1 MRTWTATTT
10 VEAPPDAVLDMLTD
24 PDAIASWAP
33 VDFEVSDLGSDR
45 LAPGARPRVEGRL
58 AGVSVGFDVEVLA
71 AGEEGLA
78 LRAAGPVA
86 FDVRYDLEPAAGGT
100 SASLRA
106 SIGVRP
112 GRGFRG
118 RILAEATSALLSA
131 GALQTALDRIGRSA
145 AATPVAV

>member
-10 VEAPPDAVLDMLTD
+10 VEAPPDAVLDLLTD

-33 VDFEVSDLGSDR
+33 VDFEVSDLESDR
-45 LAPGARPRVEGRL
+45 LAPGSRPRVAGRL
-58 AGVSVGFDVEVLA
+58 AGVTVGFEVEVLA
-71 AGEEGLA
+71 ADRDRLA

-86 FDVRYDLEPAAGGT
+86 FDVRYDLEPAADG
-100 SASLRA
+100 SEVRA

-118 RILAEATSALLSA
+118 RVLAEATSALLGA
-131 GALQTALDRIGRSA
+131 GALETALGRMA
-145 AATPVAV
+145 AAA

>member
-1 MRTWTATTT
+1 MRTWTASTT
-10 VEAPPDAVLDMLTD
+10 VDAPPDAVLDVLTD

-33 VDFEVSDLGSDR
+33 VDFEVSRLETDR
-45 LAPGARPRVEGRL
+45 LAPGCRPRVAGRL
-58 AGVSVGFDVEVLA
+58 GGLTVGFEVEVLEA
-71 AGEEGLA
+71 REDRLA

-86 FDVRYDLEPAAGGT
+86 FDVRYDLEPAAGG
-100 SASLRA
+100 SEVRA

-118 RILAEATSALLSA
+118 RVLAEATNALLGA
-131 GALQTALDRIGRSA
+131 GALQQALDRIGRSV

>member
-10 VEAPPDAVLDMLTD
+10 VEAPPDAVLDALTD
-24 PDAIASWAP
+24 PGAIASWAP

-45 LAPGARPRVEGRL
+45 LAPGCRPRVEGRL
-58 AGVSVGFDVEVLA
+58 AGVSVGFEVEVLE
-71 AGEEGLA
+71 AGEDRLA

-86 FDVRYDLEPAAGGT
+86 FDVRYDLEAAAGG
-100 SASLRA
+100 SEVRA

-118 RILAEATSALLSA
+118 RILAEATNALLSA
-131 GALQTALDRIGRSA
+131 GALQQALDRIGRSVA
-145 AATPVAV
+145 AAPLAA

>member
-10 VEAPPDAVLDMLTD
+10 VEAPRDAVLDALTD

-33 VDFEVSDLGSDR
+33 VDFEVSDLAAGR

-58 AGVSVGFDVEVLA
+58 GGVSVGFDVEVLEA
-71 AGEEGLA
+71 SEERLA

-86 FDVRYDLEPAAGGT
+86 FDVRYDLEPADGG
-100 SASLRA
+100 SEVRA

-118 RILAEATSALLSA
+118 RILAEATSALLCA
-131 GALQTALDRIGRSA
+131 GALQTALDRIGRSVT
-145 AATPVAV
+145 ATAVAV

>member
-33 VDFEVSDLGSDR
+33 VDFEVSELGTDR
-45 LAPGARPRVEGRL
+45 LSAGCRPRVAGRL
-58 AGVSVGFDVEVLA
+58 GGLTVGFEVEVLE
-71 AGEEGLA
+71 AGEDRLA

-86 FDVRYDLEPAAGGT
+86 FDVRYDLEPADGG
-100 SASLRA
+100 SEVRA

-118 RILAEATSALLSA
+118 RVLAEATNALLSA
-131 GALQTALDRIGRSA
+131 GALQHSLDRIGRS
-145 AATPVAV
+145 VAIA

>member
-10 VEAPPDAVLDMLTD
+10 VEAPPDAVIDVLTD

-33 VDFEVSDLGSDR
+33 VDFEVSDLESGR
-45 LAPGARPRVEGRL
+45 LAPGCRPRVAGRL
-58 AGVSVGFDVEVLA
+58 AGVTVGFEVEVLE
-71 AGEEGLA
+71 AGQDRLA

-86 FDVRYDLEPAAGGT
+86 FDVRYDLEPAAGG
-100 SASLRA
+100 SEVRA

-118 RILAEATSALLSA
+118 RILAEATNALLGA
-131 GALQTALDRIGRSA
+131 GALQQALDRIGRS
-145 AATPVAV
+145 VALA

>member
-10 VEAPPDAVLDMLTD
+10 VDAPPDAVLDVLTD

-33 VDFEVSDLGSDR
+33 VDFEVSDLNLRR
-45 LAPGARPRVEGRL
+45 LATGCRPRVEGRL
-58 AGVSVGFDVEVLA
+58 GGVSVGFDVEVLE
-71 AGEEGLA
+71 AGQDGLS
-78 LRAAGPVA
+78 LIAAGPVA
-86 FDVRYDLEPAAGGT
+86 LDVRYDLEPADGG
-100 SASLRA
+100 SEVRA

-131 GALQTALDRIGRSA
+131 GALHTALDRIGRCVTSMPA
-145 AATPVAV
+145 AA

>member
-10 VEAPPDAVLDMLTD
+10 VDAPPDAVLDVLTD

-33 VDFEVSDLGSDR
+33 VDFEVSDLAAGR

-58 AGVSVGFDVEVLA
+58 GGVSVGFDVEILA
-71 AGEEGLA
+71 AGRQGLS

-86 FDVRYDLEPAAGGT
+86 FDVRYDLEPAAGG
-100 SASLRA
+100 SEVRA
-106 SIGVRP
+106 SVGVRP

-131 GALQTALDRIGRSA
+131 GALQTALDRIGRSLHT
-145 AATPVAV
+145 TPVAA

>member
-10 VEAPPDAVLDMLTD
+10 VDAPPDAVLDALTD

-33 VDFEVSDLGSDR
+33 VDFEVSDLESER
-45 LAPGARPRVEGRL
+45 LAPGCRPRVEGRL
-58 AGVSVGFDVEVLA
+58 AGVSVGFEVEVLE
-71 AGEEGLA
+71 AGEDRLA

-86 FDVRYDLEPAAGGT
+86 FDVRYDLEPADGG
-100 SASLRA
+100 SEVRA

-118 RILAEATSALLSA
+118 RILAEATNALLSA
-131 GALQTALDRIGRSA
+131 GALQQALDRIGRSVVVA
-145 AATPVAV
+145 PVAA